1 MSKDTTAMHIDSTL
15 PFIPTSRVEMEVRGW
30 DELDVLLVSGDA
42 YVDHPSFGVPLL
54 ARTLEAKGWRV
65 GIIAQPDWRNPAT
78 FQVMGR
84 PRLCVAI
91 SSGAMDSMV
100 NHYTAAKKV
109 RNDDAYTPGGVAGAR
124 PDRALIAYTAAVK
137 GAFKNFPDVADE
149 REAGGV
155 PVIIGGIEAS
165 LRRLAHYDYWSDK
178 VRRSI
183 LVDSKADLLVYG
195 MAEKSLEQVVSLLDS
210 GRRIEAITRV
220 DGTAWLSSVPVT
232 GEQLP
237 SFAALEHD
245 KTAYAAA
252 FAQAERAGQKRLVQ
266 EHAGRYL
273 VVNPPTAP
281 MSAAD
286 LDAVYALPFTR
297 RPHPTYREVIPA
309 FTQIRWSV
317 TSHRGCQGGCAFCA
331 ISAHQGRQVQSRS
344 PESIVAEVK
353 HIARDTAFGG
363 TITDVGGP
371 TANMYATTVFDSARC
386 QRCQRDSCLY
396 PAICT
401 NLNPDDT
408 SAAELLRTLRQIA
421 GVKHVYVASGI
432 RFDLLARQPKYRHEL
447 LHHHIG
453 GLLKVAPEA
462 LSAQLLKHMRKPA
475 PELFESFLHQF
486 YATQRQLDRRC
497 SVVPYLM
504 AGHPGSTLDDM
515 LNTALVLRRHGLEV
529 EQVQEFTPTP
539 GTLATCVY
547 YTGIDPFSEAK
558 VAVSRDPQERRLQK
572 ALLLAHQPQQ
582 YKLVRSALRQLG
594 REDLFDQITN
604 RTPKQK
610 TNRPADNAAKRT
622 PPNGRAPVA
631 PKSGQKRKKGGRE
644 KRGER

>member
-1 MSKDTTAMHIDSTL
+1 MSKVKTAASTVAPL
-15 PFIPTSRVEMEVRGW
+15 PFIPTSRAEMAARGW
-30 DELDVLLVSGDA
+30 DELDVLFVSGDA

-65 GIIAQPDWRNPAT
+65 GIIAQPDWKNPAA
-78 FQVMGR
+78 FQVMGP

-109 RNDDAYTPGGVAGAR
+109 RNDDAYTPGGRAGAC

-137 GAFKNFPDVADE
+137 GALK
-149 REAGGV
+149 GV

-165 LRRLAHYDYWSDK
+165 LRRLAHYDYWSNK

-183 LVDSKADLLVYG
+183 LVDSKADLLLYG
-195 MAEKSLEQVVSLLDS
+195 MAERSLAQVVTLLDS

-220 DGTAWLSSVPVT
+220 AGTVWLSPVPVT

-237 SFAALEHD
+237 AFAALEHD
-245 KTAYAAA
+245 RSTYAAA

-266 EHAGRYL
+266 EHGGRYL
-273 VVNPPTAP
+273 VVNPPAEP
-281 MSAAD
+281 MSTAE

-297 RPHPTYREVIPA
+297 RPHPAYREAIPA

-331 ISAHQGRQVQSRS
+331 ISAHQGRLVQSRS
-344 PESIVAEVK
+344 PASIVAEVK
-353 HIARDTAFGG
+353 HLVRDAAFGG

-371 TANMYATTVFDSARC
+371 TANMYATTVVDLARC
-386 QRCQRDSCLY
+386 QKCQRDSCLF
-396 PAICT
+396 PSICT
-401 NLNPDDT
+401 NLNTDDA

-421 GVKHVYVASGI
+421 GVKHLYVASGI
-432 RFDLLARQPKYRHEL
+432 RFDLLARQPQYRHEL
-447 LHHHIG
+447 LNHHIG

-462 LSAQLLKHMRKPA
+462 LSPQLLKHMRKPA
-475 PELFESFLHQF
+475 PELFEDFLRQF
-486 YATQRQLDRRC
+486 YATQRQHGGRC

-504 AGHPGSTLDDM
+504 AGHPGSTLEDM

-539 GTLATCVY
+539 GTFATCVY
-547 YTGIDPFSEAK
+547 YTGIDPFSGAK
-558 VAVSRDPQERRLQK
+558 VEVSRDPQERRLQK

-582 YKLVRSALRQLG
+582 YKLVHTALRQLG
-594 REDLFDQITN
+594 REDLFAQLTH
-604 RTPKQK
+604 RTPKGK
-610 TNRPADNAAKRT
+610 PKDAADNTKRT
-622 PPNGRAPVA
+622 S
-631 PKSGQKRKKGGRE
+631 KSGLTPVDPKGE
-644 KRGER
+644 KRGEKRGRNKRDGW

>member
-1 MSKDTTAMHIDSTL
+1 MTKVKKQTCVATML
-15 PFIPTSRVEMEVRGW
+15 PFIPTNRTEMDARGW
-30 DELDVLLVSGDA
+30 DELDVLFVSGDA

-65 GIIAQPDWRNPAT
+65 GVIAQPDWHNPAA

-109 RNDDAYTPGGVAGAR
+109 RNDDAYTPGGRAGAR

-137 GAFKNFPDVADE
+137 GAFKGE
-149 REAGGV
+149 LREDQGSASTSM

-165 LRRLAHYDYWSDK
+165 LRRFAHYDYWSNK

-195 MAEKSLEQVVSLLDS
+195 MAEKSLAQVVSLLDS

-220 DGTAWLSSVPVT
+220 EGTAWLSSVPVS

-237 SFAALEHD
+237 AFAALEHD
-245 KTAYAAA
+245 KATYAAA
-252 FAQAERAGQKRLVQ
+252 FALTERAGQKRLVQ
-266 EHAGRYL
+266 EHTGRYL
-273 VVNPPTAP
+273 VVNPPAEP
-281 MSAAD
+281 MSAAE
-286 LDAVYALPFTR
+286 LDAVYALPFSR
-297 RPHPTYREVIPA
+297 RPHPSYNEEIPA

-331 ISAHQGRQVQSRS
+331 ISAHQGRRVQSRS
-344 PESIVAEVK
+344 PASIAAEV
-353 HIARDTAFGG
+353 RDIVRDDAFGG

-371 TANMYATTVFDSARC
+371 TANMYATTVIDPLRC
-386 QRCQRDSCLY
+386 KKCQRDSCLH

-401 NLNPDDT
+401 NLNTDDT
-408 SAAELLRTLRQIA
+408 AAAELLRTLRKIA
-421 GVKHVYVASGI
+421 GVKHLYVASGI
-432 RFDLLARQPKYRHEL
+432 RFDLLARQPEYRNEL
-447 LHHHIG
+447 LNHHVG

-475 PELFESFLHQF
+475 PELFDVFLRQF
-486 YATQRQLDRRC
+486 YATQRKNDRRC

-504 AGHPGSTLDDM
+504 AGHPGSSLNDM
-515 LNTALVLRRHGLEV
+515 LNTALALRRHGLVV

-539 GTLATCVY
+539 GTFATCVY
-547 YTGIDPFSEAK
+547 YTGIDPFSGAK
-558 VAVSRDPQERRLQK
+558 VEVSRDPQERRMQK

-582 YKLVRSALRQLG
+582 YSLVRSALRMLG
-594 REDLFDQITN
+594 CEELFEQIT
-604 RTPKQK
+604 
-610 TNRPADNAAKRT
+610 
-622 PPNGRAPVA
+622 GRASNRNANYVTKKMGKGSTPCIRGPGA
-631 PKSGQKRKKGGRE
+631 QKSGQKREKGDKKKMGR
-644 KRGER
+644 

>member
-1 MSKDTTAMHIDSTL
+1 MRKTKIKTPTSATL
-15 PFIPTSRVEMEVRGW
+15 PFIPTSRTEMDARGW
-30 DELDVLLVSGDA
+30 DELDVLFVSGDA

-54 ARTLEAKGWRV
+54 ARALEAKGWRV
-65 GIIAQPDWRNPAT
+65 GIIAQPDWRNPAA

-109 RNDDAYTPGGVAGAR
+109 RNDDAYTPGGRAGAR

-137 GAFKNFPDVADE
+137 GAFKGM
-149 REAGGV
+149 RGSAGGGEPESV

-165 LRRLAHYDYWSDK
+165 LRRLAHYDYWSNK

-195 MAEKSLEQVVSLLDS
+195 MAEKSLAQVVSLLDS

-220 DGTAWLSSVPVT
+220 EGTAWLSSVPVT
-232 GEQLP
+232 GKQLP
-237 SFAALEHD
+237 AFADLEHD
-245 KTAYAAA
+245 KAVYAAA
-252 FAQAERAGQKRLVQ
+252 FALAERAGQKRLVQ

-273 VVNPPTAP
+273 VVNPPAAP
-281 MSAAD
+281 MSAAE

-297 RPHPTYREVIPA
+297 RQHPAYSEPIPA
-309 FTQIRWSV
+309 FAQIRWSV

-331 ISAHQGRQVQSRS
+331 ISAHQGRRVQSRS
-344 PESIVAEVK
+344 PASIVAEV
-353 HIARDTAFGG
+353 RDIVRDDAFGG

-371 TANMYATTVFDSARC
+371 TANMYATTVIDPLRC
-386 QRCQRDSCLY
+386 KKCQRDSCLH

-401 NLNPDDT
+401 NLNTDDAA
-408 SAAELLRTLRQIA
+408 AAELLRTLRRIA
-421 GVKHVYVASGI
+421 GVKHLYVASGI
-432 RFDLLARQPKYRHEL
+432 RFDLLARQPEYRNEL
-447 LHHHIG
+447 LNHHVG

-462 LSAQLLKHMRKPA
+462 LSAPLLRHMRKPA
-475 PELFESFLHQF
+475 PELFEDFLRQF
-486 YATQRQLDRRC
+486 YATQRQHGRRC

-504 AGHPGSTLDDM
+504 AGHPGSTLEDM
-515 LNTALVLRRHGLEV
+515 FNTALMLRRHGLQV

-539 GTLATCVY
+539 GTFATCVY
-547 YTGIDPFSEAK
+547 YTGIDPFSGVRVE
-558 VAVSRDPQERRLQK
+558 VRRDPQERRLQK

-594 REDLFDQITN
+594 HEDLLDQITN
-604 RTPKQK
+604 RSAGRDTS
-610 TNRPADNAAKRT
+610 RPAKRT
-622 PPNGRAPVA
+622 IQSKRAPVDS
-631 PKSGQKRKKGGRE
+631 KCGLKQKKKGSE
-644 KRGER
+644 KRGRR